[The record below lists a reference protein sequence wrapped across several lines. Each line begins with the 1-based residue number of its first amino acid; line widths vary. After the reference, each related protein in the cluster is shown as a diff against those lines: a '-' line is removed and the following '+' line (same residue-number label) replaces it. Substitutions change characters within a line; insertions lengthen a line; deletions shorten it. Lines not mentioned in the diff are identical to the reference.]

1 MSVRYV
7 TDQEA
12 EILIK
17 NGAGY
22 FGDRVRIGDAS
33 VIVIEGK
40 DGKFLAPRT
49 QFLFSEFSVSP
60 SAKLITKIGGL
71 LFD

>member
-1 MSVRYV
+1 MSIRYV

-12 EILIK
+12 EILVK

-22 FGDRVRIGDAS
+22 FGDRVRIGDAGM
-33 VIVIEGK
+33 IVIEGK

-49 QFLFSEFSVSP
+49 QFLFSEFSVAP
-60 SAKLITKIGGL
+60 SRFLLNKIGGL
-71 LFD
+71 LSD

>member
-1 MSVRYV
+1 MSIRYV

-12 EILIK
+12 EILVK

-22 FGDRVRIGDAS
+22 FGDRVTIGDAS

-49 QFLFSEFSVSP
+49 HFLFSQFSVSP
-60 SAKLITKIGGL
+60 SPNLINKIGGL